1 MISMLSPA
9 FLGLIA
15 AAVILLGILEGAP
28 RQLAFI
34 AINLIFLVGM
44 LLGVGGT
51 LVVFGFLAIGFLLLR
66 GILEDSRWA
75 FAAGLPALVLLF
87 VYMQDYKF
95 LRLLVPDSLLTSI
108 LATVGLSFL
117 FFKII
122 HVLIE
127 AKSGTLGEIDGLSYV
142 GYCTNFTAFAMGPL
156 QRFQDYRDQWSARDA
171 DLPLEHYLD
180 AVIRILVGLVKAYVL
195 AEWVKP
201 FILLYGTHPADLP
214 LGDLLV
220 GIYAFNVY
228 LYLNFAGYT
237 DVMIGA
243 GTLFGVRPPENFDK
257 PFLARNVS
265 DFWQRQHRSLT
276 LWLTDYVYAPTF
288 KKFLYTPHL
297 RSHPLL
303 ANNLALMITMLV
315 SGLWHGTSF
324 GFLMFGLMHGA
335 YLVISRTW
343 DALLT
348 KRFGKKRVRQLRRQL
363 WAHALAI
370 FITFNA
376 VSFSFVPFQLG
387 GGETVEIFTRL
398 LGGFLRALHV

>member
-9 FLGLIA
+9 FLGLVVV
-15 AAVILLGILEGAP
+15 AVILLGTLEGVP

-34 AINLIFLVGM
+34 AINLVFLLGM

-51 LVVFGFLAIGFLLLR
+51 LVVFGFLAIGYLLLL
-66 GILEDSRWA
+66 GILRDSRWA

-95 LRLLVPDSLLTSI
+95 LHLFVPESMLTSV

-117 FFKII
+117 FFKIA

-156 QRFQDYRDQWSARDA
+156 QRFPDFRDQWSARNQ

-195 AEWVKP
+195 AEWAKP
-201 FILLYGTHPADLP
+201 FILLYGTDTADLP
-214 LGDLLV
+214 LGDLLL

-276 LWLTDYVYAPTF
+276 LWLTDYVYTPTF
-288 KKFLYTPHL
+288 KRFLSAPRLKTW
-297 RSHPLL
+297 PLL
-303 ANNLALMITMLV
+303 ANSLALMVTMVV

-324 GFLMFGLMHGA
+324 GFLLFGMMHGA
-335 YLVISRTW
+335 YLVINRIW
-343 DALLT
+343 DAWL
-348 KRFGKKRVRQLRRQL
+348 KNRFGKKRVRQLRSQL

-387 GGETVEIFTRL
+387 GGETVEIFRRL
-398 LGGFLRALHV
+398 LDVFLRVIHV